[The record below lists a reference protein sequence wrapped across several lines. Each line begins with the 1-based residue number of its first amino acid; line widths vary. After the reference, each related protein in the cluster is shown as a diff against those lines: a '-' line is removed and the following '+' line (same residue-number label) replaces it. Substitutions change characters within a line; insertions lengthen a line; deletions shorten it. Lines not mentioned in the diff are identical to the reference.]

1 MSKMIIEIK
10 ATDED
15 GIEMS
20 CKGMSSDVIP
30 ALENIAIHCMR
41 KSHEILC
48 MTDDSEIADKIMRR
62 TMEEAYRRAHEDV
75 KK

>member
-10 ATDED
+10 ATDKND
-15 GIEMS
+15 IEIS
-20 CKGMSSDVIP
+20 CKGMSIDVIP
-30 ALENIAIHCMR
+30 ALANIATQCMR
-41 KSHEILC
+41 ISHEILC
-48 MTDDSEIADKIMRR
+48 KTDDSEIADKIMRR